1 MFILIAII
9 AFPNLA
15 LLIFFFYFQFI
26 IATPPHFEL
35 LWGFLSCSLVELG
48 FLIPLL
54 SEQMGETNAHNPVLE
69 VSVSFGRF
77 ENDSLSWEKW
87 SAFSPNKYLEE
98 VEKCATP
105 GSVAKK
111 KAYFEAH
118 YKRIAARKAELL
130 EQEKEMQHDPER
142 ADDQNGGDLN
152 TIGNDAEID
161 ISNVQSSAEGVE
173 QETNLMNEMSETLV
187 DDLKEDAVTSI
198 ECQSSSVE
206 RENEEFDSRL
216 VSPNTNKSEE
226 VVALKEVE
234 TISKEAVEVK
244 EVETIAIDSRGIK
257 KAPQDLDTGF
267 ICDSKIKE
275 ENVKLNHLK
284 ESQKVK

>member
-1 MFILIAII
+1 M
-9 AFPNLA
+9 
-15 LLIFFFYFQFI
+15 
-26 IATPPHFEL
+26 
-35 LWGFLSCSLVELG
+35 
-48 FLIPLL
+48 IPLL
-54 SEQMGETNAHNPVLE
+54 SKQMGETNAHDPVLE

-98 VEKCATP
+98 VGKCATP

-118 YKRIAARKAELL
+118 YKKVAARKAELL

-142 ADDQNGGDLN
+142 ADDQNSGDLN

-161 ISNVQSSAEGVE
+161 ISKVQSSTEGVE

-187 DDLKEDAVTSI
+187 DDLKEVAVTSL

-216 VSPNTNKSEE
+216 VSPNTSKPKE
-226 VVALKEVE
+226 VVVVKEVE
-234 TISKEAVEVK
+234 TISKQAVEVT
-244 EVETIAIDSRGIK
+244 EVATISIDSRGIK
-257 KAPQDLDTGF
+257 EAPQDLDTGLV
-267 ICDSKIKE
+267 CDSKIKE
-275 ENVKLNHLK
+275 EKVKLDHPK